1 MTTPAPEE
9 WKKFEQAPTARTMRM
24 PRAMSQF
31 EPTSNGVTVSTFHSR
46 YPVQVAGAAATMNVA
61 LIFRAAGPMQS
72 ALEVFAGAAFDAL
85 SAATE
90 AMQRV
95 ITNGA
100 LEKQLSSLSV
110 DFYED
115 FGKALDP
122 ASISGLRHF
131 LLAHQGVAPPKTIS
145 ADSTGRIEATW
156 EAARGQSASLKF
168 LNDEKFHYALVVET
182 PAGRSRPWG
191 TAGRFEVF
199 VARPEARSILGEST
213 PTEILSP

>member
-1 MTTPAPEE
+1 MSMNAPDE
-9 WKKFEQAPTARTMRM
+9 WIVEQAPSTRTMRM

-31 EPTSNGVTVSTFHSR
+31 EPNSSVVTVSTFHSR
-46 YPVQVAGAAATMNVA
+46 NPVQVTNGAATMNDG
-61 LIFRAAGPMQS
+61 LMFRTGGSMQR

-90 AMQRV
+90 VMQKV
-95 ITNGA
+95 IRNGA
-100 LEKQLSSLSV
+100 LERQLSSLSV

-122 ASISGLRHF
+122 GSISGLRHF
-131 LLAHQGVAPPKTIS
+131 LLAHQGVAPPKAIS

-156 EAARGQSASLKF
+156 ESARGQSASLKF
-168 LNDEKFHYALVVET
+168 LDDEKFHYALVVET

-199 VARPEARSILGEST
+199 VARPEARSILGESS
-213 PTEILSP
+213 PTEIRSP

>member
-1 MTTPAPEE
+1 MTTHTPDE
-9 WKKFEQAPTARTMRM
+9 WTVEQAPAVRTMRM

-31 EPTSNGVTVSTFHSR
+31 DSTGNVVTVSTFHSR
-46 YPVQVAGAAATMNVA
+46 DPVQVVGGAATMNVS
-61 LIFRAAGPMQS
+61 LMFKDDGSTHR

-85 SAATE
+85 SAATA
-90 AMQRV
+90 AMQKV
-95 ITNGA
+95 LASGA
-100 LEKQLSSLSV
+100 LEKQLSALLV

-122 ASISGLRHF
+122 GSVAGLRHF
-131 LLAHQGVAPPKTIS
+131 LLAHQGVAPPTAIS

-156 EAARGQSASLKF
+156 EATRGQSASLKF
-168 LNDEKFHYALVVET
+168 LDDENFHYALVVET

-199 VARPEARSILGEST
+199 VARPEARSILGEGST
-213 PTEILSP
+213 AEIFPP

>member
-1 MTTPAPEE
+1 MTTHAPDEWIVEE
-9 WKKFEQAPTARTMRM
+9 ASAPRTMRM

-31 EPTSNGVTVSTFHSR
+31 ESNGNVVTVSTYHSR
-46 YPVQVAGAAATMNVA
+46 DPVQVADGAATMNVA
-61 LIFRAAGPMQS
+61 FLFRATGPTQR
-72 ALEVFAGAAFDAL
+72 ALEVFAGAAFDSL

-95 ITNGA
+95 IGNGA
-100 LEKQLSSLSV
+100 LERQLSSLSV

-115 FGKALDP
+115 YGKALDP
-122 ASISGLRHF
+122 GSISGLRHF
-131 LLAHQGVAPPKTIS
+131 LLAHQGVAPPKAIS

-156 EAARGQSASLKF
+156 EATRGQSASLRF
-168 LNDEKFHYALVVET
+168 LDDEKFHYALVMET

-199 VARPEARSILGEST
+199 VARPEARSILGESP
-213 PTEILSP
+213 PTEISSP